1 VRRTGRIS
9 AADLP
14 EAVRMRSTNR
24 RRRVPTPSRPIGR
37 SAVPEPPPSWPGR
50 LPAPSPATV
59 PPQPLPAELT
69 ATDGSPVLLRA
80 PDLLSAAPA
89 HVVVDGG
96 EPRRVPAWAGP
107 WPVRQRWWA
116 AGSAEA
122 SRLQVTL
129 DDGEALLLLARGTR
143 WWVIGQ
149 YD

>member
-1 VRRTGRIS
+1 MRSTGRVS

-14 EAVRMRSTNR
+14 ETARMRTTNR
-24 RRRVPTPSRPIGR
+24 RRRIPTPSRPIGR
-37 SAVPEPPPSWPGR
+37 SAVPESPPSWPGR

-59 PPQPLPAELT
+59 PPQPFPAELT
-69 ATDGSPVLLRA
+69 TADGGPVLLRA
-80 PDLLSAAPA
+80 PDLLSAPPG

-96 EPRRVPAWAGP
+96 EPRRVQGWAGP
-107 WPVRQRWWA
+107 WPVQQRWWA
-116 AGSAEA
+116 VGSAEA

-129 DDGEALLLLARGTR
+129 DDGEALLLLAREER